1 LNTTKVNIS
10 SAELKTIALELETG
24 EITVERALEKM
35 DGFDTSSLVSGIYRS
50 LRSLFEEYHD
60 SEKMDLRQ
68 GLIELIRNYLN
79 KEANAKT
86 KVSEIKQSIEALE
99 QEAVNKIQEDD
110 PWKAY
115 ELVCQALKILKGE
128 CCFF

>member
-1 LNTTKVNIS
+1 MNTTKVNIS